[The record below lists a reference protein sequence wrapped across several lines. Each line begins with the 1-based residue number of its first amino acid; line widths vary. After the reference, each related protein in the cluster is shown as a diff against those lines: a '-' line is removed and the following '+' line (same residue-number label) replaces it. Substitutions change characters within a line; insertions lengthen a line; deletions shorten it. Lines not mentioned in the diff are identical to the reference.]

1 MLPEAARIAAGII
14 AAAAT
19 VFSVVYMAW
28 LSGRRL
34 DIHPSLSDFSV
45 AQRSARNTAI
55 LFVSGI
61 AERALFWGFWIVALR
76 ILGPTGNGEYAFATN
91 LFVYFA
97 AVTNFGLSTLV
108 SREVAR
114 RREDLLT
121 IFGNALVLR
130 LLVLLAGAP
139 VMVLL
144 AVAYRVGDSISDV
157 TVVVTILIA
166 ISLIPSSIN
175 QAYAAVY
182 AGFERADFRGAVAI
196 GTALFTVGAG
206 VLALL
211 IGAGLI
217 GLGAVAIAGGVLTFA
232 TLARPLGYKL
242 LGTYKLAA
250 RRELGEMARSATP
263 LMLNELLA
271 NVFFQID
278 ILVIQSLQGT
288 EMVGKYNA
296 SYKFIAAL
304 TVIPVAVALPL
315 FPALV
320 RAASNPEELGRWFVR
335 AWRFLV
341 LIGLPIVVVF
351 TVFADGIV
359 RSFWGEQFLPEG
371 GDVLRIF
378 IWFLP
383 FALLNAM
390 FQQVLISI
398 DRLRTIAT
406 SFVVATALN
415 LALNLTLL
423 PVFGIVAAAYATVI
437 AEIALLI
444 LYGAAL
450 RGRGLLG
457 RVPGP
462 LLKPAFAAAV
472 MAGIAIP
479 VGSFGWFAGAVA
491 GGVAYA
497 AVTFATGGVSRGEL
511 VSAYQAIR
519 TGSR

>member
-1 MLPEAARIAAGII
+1 MLPEAARIAAGIV

-19 VFSVVYMAW
+19 LFSVVYMAW
-28 LSGRRL
+28 LSGQAL
-34 DIHPSLSDFSV
+34 DTHPSLADFSV

-55 LFVSGI
+55 LFGSGI

-157 TVVVTILIA
+157 TVAVTILIA

-211 IGAGLI
+211 TGAGLI
-217 GLGAVAIAGGVLTFA
+217 GLGAVAIVAGVLTFA
-232 TLARPLGYKL
+232 TLARPLGYRL

-320 RAASNPEELGRWFVR
+320 RAAVEPGRAWTVVR
-335 AWRFLV
+335 ASV
-341 LIGLPIVVVF
+341 EIP
-351 TVFADGIV
+351 
-359 RSFWGEQFLPEG
+359 
-371 GDVLRIF
+371 
-378 IWFLP
+378 
-383 FALLNAM
+383 
-390 FQQVLISI
+390 
-398 DRLRTIAT
+398 RTHR
-406 SFVVATALN
+406 TAHCGCFHS
-415 LALNLTLL
+415 
-423 PVFGIVAAAYATVI
+423 V
-437 AEIALLI
+437 
-444 LYGAAL
+444 
-450 RGRGLLG
+450 RGRHSTQLLG
-457 RVPGP
+457 R
-462 LLKPAFAAAV
+462 AV
-472 MAGIAIP
+472 STGRLATCCGF
-479 VGSFGWFAGAVA
+479 SFGFCRLLCLMPCFSRCSFQSISFAL
-491 GGVAYA
+491 
-497 AVTFATGGVSRGEL
+497 SRPRSL
-511 VSAYQAIR
+511 R
-519 TGSR
+519 RPR